1 MKQTCK
7 RTLSILLSLTMILSL
22 FTIIPIASESAALSV
37 TDSSIITVSE
47 ALQNYKDDTDMDVQT
62 QRIYFQMPNGSRGPV
77 ADYDITINK
86 EIVDPDTGF
95 SSYQEET
102 ILEQGQQFLSW
113 ENEYNLINGVSNPA
127 IYWYSGSA
135 NCQNYSD
142 IGWVGYR
149 MEIAD
154 ADQGIFYA
162 DVPLDVQNII
172 INNGIDGGTDTEDP
186 IFSMSAQTIDIDL
199 QGAHEYDYDSLPYG
213 SPDSESFDGCI
224 FILDPNQLSMN
235 QYGNVISGGN
245 WYVYYG
251 NGCYGGE
258 FEKGL
263 NNNYDYSCGTPGWTG
278 NIEDYCQNPDHFEKV
293 FHVNYQQPEETVYT
307 VVGSSES
314 FLGSLWDISNAANDM
329 TEDNYGFYNITY
341 SNVEPEDNI
350 EICVVKNHSW
360 NEYWGDENGNSLLF
374 SVKEQCDVTVIF
386 DPESGKVIVEGDG
399 IVSERMTEIYSVI
412 AVGNGEN
419 TYLHSSIWD
428 PYDLVNLMTEVA
440 PNIWELQMEDI
451 YSFDNYIIKF
461 VLNSIDENGN
471 LVENPWKYNLGT
483 ETEQKYPTNQ
493 IIDLVDNGNYCIF
506 EVEEDGSSVIIQLD
520 LTEFNLSTFTGARMN
535 IMVLPPDPDYDDQT
549 VSVNYIDENSEEQT
563 ASAIPITND
572 NTVLSDGWYA
582 VTKDVVINDEIT
594 CKGDVHLI
602 LCDDT
607 TLKVN
612 TVTLEDDGSLTV
624 YGQSGQTGE
633 WEITTDN
640 GAGFYAF
647 IDTEDVENALLT
659 VNGGIVTVKGSYSG
673 VLCEDV
679 VINRGTLD
687 VTCSET
693 NAVAINVER
702 LTVSGGTVNATG
714 GSQGDNGIG
723 IYGEGGITISDGTV
737 RASGLNAGIYAE
749 SSDIRITGGNVTAT
763 TGETGG
769 ICGSNC
775 GLFMS
780 WTKETDSI
788 TATYGFDN
796 ITLEKAFVVN
806 GSDVIQASTLTD
818 IDAINGKVLIPAN
831 VYNITV
837 ESGITGGTVTADKAI
852 AIENELVTL
861 TVKANDGYAARS
873 VTVNGEAITPNNG
886 VYSFEMPAEER
897 FAE

>member
-278 NIEDYCQNPDHFEKV
+278 NIEDYCQNPDHFEKG

-399 IVSERMTEIYSVI
+399 IVSERTTEIYSVI
-412 AVGNGEN
+412 AV
-419 TYLHSSIWD
+419 
-428 PYDLVNLMTEVA
+428 
-440 PNIWELQMEDI
+440 
-451 YSFDNYIIKF
+451 
-461 VLNSIDENGN
+461 
-471 LVENPWKYNLGT
+471 
-483 ETEQKYPTNQ
+483 
-493 IIDLVDNGNYCIF
+493 
-506 EVEEDGSSVIIQLD
+506 
-520 LTEFNLSTFTGARMN
+520 
-535 IMVLPPDPDYDDQT
+535 
-549 VSVNYIDENSEEQT
+549 
-563 ASAIPITND
+563 
-572 NTVLSDGWYA
+572 
-582 VTKDVVINDEIT
+582 
-594 CKGDVHLI
+594 
-602 LCDDT
+602 
-607 TLKVN
+607 
-612 TVTLEDDGSLTV
+612 
-624 YGQSGQTGE
+624 
-633 WEITTDN
+633 
-640 GAGFYAF
+640 
-647 IDTEDVENALLT
+647 
-659 VNGGIVTVKGSYSG
+659 
-673 VLCEDV
+673 
-679 VINRGTLD
+679 
-687 VTCSET
+687 
-693 NAVAINVER
+693 
-702 LTVSGGTVNATG
+702 
-714 GSQGDNGIG
+714 
-723 IYGEGGITISDGTV
+723 
-737 RASGLNAGIYAE
+737 
-749 SSDIRITGGNVTAT
+749 
-763 TGETGG
+763 
-769 ICGSNC
+769 
-775 GLFMS
+775 
-780 WTKETDSI
+780 
-788 TATYGFDN
+788 
-796 ITLEKAFVVN
+796 
-806 GSDVIQASTLTD
+806 
-818 IDAINGKVLIPAN
+818 
-831 VYNITV
+831 
-837 ESGITGGTVTADKAI
+837 
-852 AIENELVTL
+852 
-861 TVKANDGYAARS
+861 
-873 VTVNGEAITPNNG
+873 VNGEAITPNNG
-886 VYSFEMPAEER
+886 VYSFEMPAEDVTVSAAFEFSDGVGAR
-897 FAE
+897 FAGNSLSLEGDIGVNFYMSLSDEIAASETAYMQFTIPDGSKTEIKTIPVKEITPKDGYYIFKCNVSAKEMTSIIKAQIYDGETPLGTEYNYFVEEYANYLLSHTGDKEEYEKAAPLVEKMLQYGAYAKEYFDKTDKLPNLGEVTIDIDNPVIGEFPDGTTFDGATLSLKSQTTLSLYFTSGVEGLTFTCIEEPVEGMPDNEMTVETVTTETGYIACIRDISASKLKKTISLLSKTAKLYSEPSHTAR